1 MDLNWIIDL
10 NIFLI
15 LFLVFSVLYLILLIG
30 TFIGLSRLK
39 NVNNNF
45 QHNISIVIA
54 ARNEEDRIL
63 PCLENLEK
71 LNYPQDKFEI
81 IFVDDCSTDD
91 TPNIIKDFCK
101 NHSNWKLIRIEEK
114 SKQIRGKKN
123 ALLKGIQQSRGEII
137 FTTDADCV
145 VPPNWLREMNNYFE
159 PNVSMVIGH
168 SPITKKPGVYQKI
181 LQFDNLFSAIAASAP
196 TKLGK
201 PISSIGR
208 NLAYRKSA
216 YEDVGSF
223 LALKQY
229 RSGDDILLTERFH
242 YLNDGKI
249 DFCAHPDTFV
259 QTQPPETFSDIFHQQ
274 VRKNSK
280 GLLKSPV
287 SIFFSISLF
296 LYYLF
301 FLTFP
306 LIYPKYFVL
315 WLIIFGLKF
324 IIEFI
329 DLSKAAKIFKLAH
342 TIKFIPIMQII
353 YPFHIMLFSVL
364 GIFQLYRWKK

>member
-1 MDLNWIIDL
+1 L
-10 NIFLI
+10 NILLI
-15 LFLVFSVLYLILLIG
+15 LFLIFSGLYIVLLIG

-39 NVNNNF
+39 NTKNNF
-45 QHNISIVIA
+45 QHSVSIIIA

-63 PCLENLEK
+63 PCLQSLENI
-71 LNYPQDKFEI
+71 NYPQEKFEI
-81 IFVDDCSTDD
+81 IFVDDSSNDD
-91 TPNIIKDFCK
+91 TPKIIEKFCN
-101 NHSNWKLIRIEEK
+101 NHSNWKLIRLEEK
-114 SKQIRGKKN
+114 SKKIKGKKN
-123 ALLKGIQQSRGEII
+123 ALLNGIKQSNGEII
-137 FTTDADCV
+137 FTTDADCI
-145 VPPNWLREMNNYFE
+145 VPPNWLRKMVNYFE

-168 SPITKKPGVYQKI
+168 SPITQKPGIYQKI
-181 LQFDNLFSAIAASAP
+181 LQFDNLFSSIAASAP
-196 TKLGK
+196 TKLGN

-259 QTQPPETFSDIFHQQ
+259 HTQPPESFSDIFHQQ

-280 GLLKSPV
+280 ALLKSPS
-287 SIFFSISLF
+287 SILFSALLF

-306 LIYPKYFVL
+306 IFYPKYLVL
-315 WLIIFGLKF
+315 WLIIFASKF
-324 IIEFI
+324 LIEFI
-329 DLSKAAKIFKLAH
+329 NLAKAAKIFKLSH
-342 TIKFIPIMQII
+342 TIKYIPFMQFI
-353 YPFHIMLFSVL
+353 YPFHIMLFSIL
-364 GIFQLYRWKK
+364 GIFQLYQWKK

>member
-1 MDLNWIIDL
+1 LD
-10 NIFLI
+10 IFII
-15 LFLVFSVLYLILLIG
+15 LFLIFSVLYLILLIG
-30 TFIGLSRLK
+30 TFVGLSRLK

-45 QHNISIVIA
+45 QHSVSVIIA

-63 PCLENLEK
+63 PCLQSLEK

-81 IFVDDCSTDD
+81 IFVDDCSNDD
-91 TPNIIKDFCK
+91 TPNIIDKFCK
-101 NHSNWKLIRIEEK
+101 NHKNWQLIRIEEK
-114 SKQIRGKKN
+114 SKKIRGKKN
-123 ALLKGIQQSRGEII
+123 ALLNGINQSKGEII

-145 VPPNWLREMNNYFE
+145 VPQNWLREMVNYFK

-168 SPITKKPGVYQKI
+168 SPITNKPGLYQKI
-181 LQFDNLFSAIAASAP
+181 LQFDNLFSAVAASAP

-208 NLAYRKSA
+208 NLAYRISA

-259 QTQPPETFSDIFHQQ
+259 QTQPPETFSEIFHQQ

-287 SIFFSISLF
+287 SILFSISLF
-296 LYYLF
+296 LYYFF

-306 LIYPKYFVL
+306 LIYPKYFLL

-324 IIEFI
+324 LIEFI
-329 DLSKAAKIFKLAH
+329 DLSKAAKIFNLAH

-353 YPFHIMLFSVL
+353 YPFHIILFSIL

>member
-1 MDLNWIIDL
+1 L

-15 LFLVFSVLYLILLIG
+15 LFLTFSALYFVLLIG
-30 TFIGLSRLK
+30 TFVGLSRLR
-39 NVNNNF
+39 NASNNY
-45 QHNISIVIA
+45 QHSISVIIA

-63 PCLENLEK
+63 PCLQNLEN

-81 IFVDDCSTDD
+81 IFVDDCSNDD
-91 TPNIIKDFCK
+91 TPNIIDKFCK
-101 NHSNWKLIRIEEK
+101 NHKNWQLIRIEEK
-114 SKQIRGKKN
+114 SKKIRGKKN
-123 ALLKGIQQSRGEII
+123 ALLNGINQSKGEII

-145 VPPNWLREMNNYFE
+145 VPPNWLREMVNYFE
-159 PNVSMVIGH
+159 PKVAMVIGH
-168 SPITKKPGVYQKI
+168 SPITQKPGLYQRI
-181 LQFDNLFSAIAASAP
+181 LQFDNLFSVIAASAP
-196 TKLGK
+196 TKLGN

-216 YEDVGSF
+216 YVDVGSF

-259 QTQPPETFSDIFHQQ
+259 QTQPPETFSEIFQQQ

-280 GLLKSPV
+280 ALLKSPS
-287 SIFFSISLF
+287 SILFSSLLF

-301 FLTFP
+301 FLCFP
-306 LIYPKYFVL
+306 LLFPKYLIL
-315 WLIIFGLKF
+315 WLIICVAKLL
-324 IIEFI
+324 IEFI
-329 DLSKAAKIFKLAH
+329 DLSKAARIFKLAH
-342 TIKFIPIMQII
+342 TIKFIPLMQVI
-353 YPFHIMLFSVL
+353 YPFNIMLFSVL

>member
-1 MDLNWIIDL
+1 L

-15 LFLVFSVLYLILLIG
+15 LFLTFSVFYLVLLIG
-30 TFIGLSRLK
+30 TLVGLSRLK
-39 NVNNNF
+39 NVSNKF
-45 QHNISIVIA
+45 QHSVSVIIA

-63 PCLENLEK
+63 PCLQSIEN

-81 IFVDDCSTDD
+81 IFVDDCSNDD
-91 TPNIIKDFCK
+91 TPNIIDKFCK
-101 NHSNWKLIRIEEK
+101 NHRNWKIIRIEEK
-114 SKQIRGKKN
+114 SKKIRGKKN
-123 ALLKGIQQSRGEII
+123 ALLNGINQSNGEII
-137 FTTDADCV
+137 FTTDADCI
-145 VPPNWLREMNNYFE
+145 VPPNWLSEMVNYFE

-168 SPITKKPGVYQKI
+168 SPINKRPGLYQKI
-181 LQFDNLFSAIAASAP
+181 LQFDNLFSAVAASAP

-259 QTQPPETFSDIFHQQ
+259 HTQPPETFSDIFHQQ
-274 VRKNSK
+274 IRKNSK

-287 SIFFSISLF
+287 SILFSISLF

-306 LIYPKYFVL
+306 LIYPKYFIL

-324 IIEFI
+324 LIEFI

-342 TIKFIPIMQII
+342 TIKLIPIMQII

>member
-1 MDLNWIIDL
+1 MNL
-10 NIFLI
+10 FLI
-15 LFLVFSVLYLILLIG
+15 LFLLFSGFYFLILIG
-30 TFIGLSRLK
+30 TFVGLSRLRDVSHIYK
-39 NVNNNF
+39 HNV
-45 QHNISIVIA
+45 SVVIA
-54 ARNEEDRIL
+54 ARNEQDRIL
-63 PCLENLEK
+63 PCLLSLEQ
-71 LNYPQDKFEI
+71 LDYPQDKFEI
-81 IFVDDCSTDD
+81 IFVDDCSNDD
-91 TPNIIKDFCK
+91 TPKIIEDFCK
-101 NHSNWKLIRIEEK
+101 KHDNWKCIRLEEK
-114 SKQIRGKKN
+114 SKKIRGKKN
-123 ALLKGIQQSRGEII
+123 ALLNGINRSKGEII
-137 FTTDADCV
+137 FTTDADCI
-145 VPPNWLREMNNYFE
+145 VPPNWIKVMVNYFE

-168 SPITKKPGVYQKI
+168 SPISQKPGFYQKI

-259 QTQPPETFSDIFHQQ
+259 QTQPPETFSEIFHQQ

-280 GLLKSPV
+280 ALLKSRASILFSVILFVYYMYFLVFPV
-287 SIFFSISLF
+287 LF
-296 LYYLF
+296 PN
-301 FLTFP
+301 FLT
-306 LIYPKYFVL
+306 L
-315 WLIIFGLKF
+315 WLIIFAFKCLL
-324 IIEFI
+324 EFI
-329 DLSKAAKIFKLAH
+329 DLSKAAKIFELIH
-342 TIKFIPIMQII
+342 TIKYIPIMQII

-364 GIFQLYRWKK
+364 GIFQLYQWKK

>member
-1 MDLNWIIDL
+1 
-10 NIFLI
+10 
-15 LFLVFSVLYLILLIG
+15 LLIG
-30 TFIGLSRLK
+30 TFVGLARLK
-39 NVNNNF
+39 NVNTNF
-45 QHNISIVIA
+45 QHSISIIIA

-63 PCLENLEK
+63 PCLRSLEK

-81 IFVDDCSTDD
+81 IFVDDCSIDN
-91 TPNIIKDFCK
+91 TPNIIDEYCK
-101 NHSNWKLIRIEEK
+101 NHDNWKLIRIDEK
-114 SKQIRGKKN
+114 SDEIKGKKN
-123 ALLKGIQQSRGEII
+123 ALLNGIKQSKGEII
-137 FTTDADCV
+137 FTTDADCI
-145 VPPNWLREMNNYFE
+145 VPENWIKEMVNYFE

-168 SPITKKPGVYQKI
+168 SPITPKNGFYQRI

-196 TKLGK
+196 TKLGN

-259 QTQPPETFSDIFHQQ
+259 QTQPPESFSDIFHQQ

-280 GLLKSPV
+280 ALLKSPS
-287 SIFFSISLF
+287 SILFSALLF

-306 LIYPKYFVL
+306 IFYPKFLFL
-315 WLIIFGLKF
+315 WLIIFATKF
-324 IIEFI
+324 LIEFI
-329 DLSKAAKIFKLAH
+329 DLSKAAKIFNLSH
-342 TIKFIPIMQII
+342 TIKYIPIMQFL
-353 YPFHIMLFSVL
+353 YPFHIMVFSVL
-364 GIFQLYRWKK
+364 GIFQLYQWKK